1 MRSGQF
7 ADIDAR
13 LLELN
18 GTEKHHVA
26 TYVYRGQARSLASSR
41 RRAGSCTA
49 LCSNGMFKPKTI
61 YRYEDLTMGGSSQ
74 PKNTTT
80 TTIT

>member
-1 MRSGQF
+1 MYIGDKPACLSPPAAVPGH
-7 ADIDAR
+7 AR
-13 LLELN
+13 PF
-18 GTEKHHVA
+18 V
-26 TYVYRGQARSLASSR
+26 V
-41 RRAGSCTA
+41 TA
-49 LCSNGMFKPKTI
+49 CSNQNH